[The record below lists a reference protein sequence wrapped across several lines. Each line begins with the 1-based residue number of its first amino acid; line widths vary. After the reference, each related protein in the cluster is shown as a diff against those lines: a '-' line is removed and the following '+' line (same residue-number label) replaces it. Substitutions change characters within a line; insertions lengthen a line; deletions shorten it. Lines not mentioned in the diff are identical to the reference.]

1 MPYFFIHLNF
11 FHEDLMSVSSFIED
25 FIRRPIIVF
34 FFSEQSIILQI
45 NFHFLLDKNK
55 RDFFRLIH
63 LNLKF

>member
-1 MPYFFIHLNF
+1 
-11 FHEDLMSVSSFIED
+11 MSVSSFIED